1 MFGGKWHSIRSSGVA
16 HCQSFTKSPSF
27 QHPTLKVPYEI
38 LNKRFRSA
46 QKVIERE
53 VSHVNGALADVEKAV
68 RESNGEDL
76 AVSYT
81 FFRAGYELII
91 NRLFYHQKFP
101 ALLDTVFERLQHLDS
116 KTKEAVSSETR
127 AAHSC
132 KRRLEHLR

>member
-1 MFGGKWHSIRSSGVA
+1 MADIRCLEVGATIDNIKIGQMFKWL
-16 HCQSFTKSPSF
+16 SFF

-76 AVSYT
+76 AVSD
-81 FFRAGYELII
+81 GINLPCKII
-91 NRLFYHQKFP
+91 
-101 ALLDTVFERLQHLDS
+101 
-116 KTKEAVSSETR
+116 
-127 AAHSC
+127 
-132 KRRLEHLR
+132 

>member
-1 MFGGKWHSIRSSGVA
+1 MADIRCLEVGATNGNIKIGQMFKWL
-16 HCQSFTKSPSF
+16 SFF

-76 AVSYT
+76 AVS
-81 FFRAGYELII
+81 
-91 NRLFYHQKFP
+91 
-101 ALLDTVFERLQHLDS
+101 D
-116 KTKEAVSSETR
+116 
-127 AAHSC
+127 
-132 KRRLEHLR
+132 